1 MWTVNFTAKS
11 GKITKFVRSTDLF
24 FEKKK
29 CVVILLEKPFKVAET
44 QQ

>member
-1 MWTVNFTAKS
+1 MWTVNFTVKS

-24 FEKKK
+24 FGKKS
-29 CVVILLEKPFKVAET
+29 VVILQEKPFKVVET